1 MFFPHTP
8 NVSLVAFYGNK
19 PSPLKLFLNQL
30 QEQLANIP
38 VLQNKFFPY
47 SLEQSHCTVIGCEG
61 LATELGIVSKWF
73 YTNRKEIKYIRISDF
88 INYLTQWHIPQN
100 ILLETS
106 TKSNLFPLT
115 IRFGGYKINQDYNFL
130 SRNLH
135 PYLRSF
141 QLQVLNKDTIIPV
154 LVGWSIKENH
164 ITLDIE
170 NFRQQVQKFNLL
182 HKYHHHSESID
193 NDFYLRLGTI
203 KGQFEPDLLAT
214 IEAEIRNSL
223 QTILS
228 TTIVLQPENLAFVQ
242 YQDLSLPPETT
253 KVIPLTEITEQ
264 KLIELYG

>member
-1 MFFPHTP
+1 MFFPDTP
-8 NVSLVAFYGNK
+8 NVSLVAFYRNK

-38 VLQNKFFPY
+38 VLHNKFFPY
-47 SLEQSHCTVIGCEG
+47 CLEQLHCTVIGCEG

-73 YTNRKEIKYIRISDF
+73 YLNRKVIKYIKISDF
-88 INYLTQWHIPQN
+88 INYLTQCCIRQNKMLRIP
-100 ILLETS
+100 
-106 TKSNLFPLT
+106 TKNNLFPLN
-115 IRFGGYKINQDYNFL
+115 IRFGGYQLSQDYNFR

-154 LVGWSIKENH
+154 LIGWSIKNNR

-170 NFRQQVQKFNLL
+170 NFRYQAQKFNLL
-182 HKYHHHSESID
+182 HKYHAHSKSID

-203 KGQFEPDLLAT
+203 KGQFEPDLLAS
-214 IEAEIRNSL
+214 IEAKIRNNL
-223 QTILS
+223 QSILS
-228 TTIVLQPENLAFVQ
+228 TTIVLQPENIAFVW
-242 YQDLSLPPETT
+242 YQDLSLPLETT

-264 KLIELYG
+264 KFIELYC